1 MNIGF
6 LERFPGKPDEV
17 MEVYYRILEHNGIP
31 FKRLLLADPDF
42 WGEVKRLDAFI
53 YKWGHQDR
61 HRQVAETILPLIE
74 SQLKVRCFPDQK
86 TCWHYDDKIR
96 QYLLLKQHGFPA
108 AESFVFWDKPSA
120 LAWASSAEYP
130 VVFKLKG
137 GAGSLNVLL
146 VKSKTQAARLIRR
159 MFGPGVKQGSFGPG
173 HFLKTY
179 NYSIFKIGKSLAG
192 RSLKRLLGKY
202 EEPFYAPHR
211 NYAYFQRFYP
221 GNEFDVRVTTAGN
234 RVHAFR
240 RFVRK
245 NDFRASGSHRWDL
258 DPDKIDQRLLRIAL
272 DISATLGFQAMAY
285 DFVYDGKG
293 EPKIIEMSYLY
304 GGAGFPDFMNGY
316 WDDRLAWHG
325 GRYWPQYF
333 ELVDLL
339 GMPGLKLPENL
350 TAASS
355 YSKVKIRP

>member
-6 LERFPGKPDEV
+6 LERFPGKSDEV
-17 MEVYYRILEHNGIP
+17 MDVYFRLLEHNGIP
-31 FKRLLLADPDF
+31 FQRLLLADPLF
-42 WGEVKRLDAFI
+42 WDKVRELNVFI

-74 SQLKVRCFPDQK
+74 NQLRIKCFPDQK

-96 QYLLLKQHGFPA
+96 QYLLLEGNGFPA
-108 AESFVFWDKPSA
+108 AESFVFWDKSSA
-120 LAWASSAEYP
+120 LSWAAGAEYP

-146 VKSKTQAARLIRR
+146 VSDKMQAERLIRR
-159 MFGPGVKQGSFGPG
+159 MFGPGVRQGSFGPG

-179 NYSIFKIGKSLAG
+179 NYSILKIGRSLAA
-192 RSLKRLLGKY
+192 RSLKRIFGEF
-202 EEPFYAPHR
+202 EEPFYLQHR
-211 NYAYFQRFYP
+211 NYAYFQKYYP

-245 NDFRASGSHRWDL
+245 NDFRASGSHHWDIN
-258 DPDKIDQRLLRIAL
+258 PEKIDRRLLRIAL
-272 DISATLGFQAMAY
+272 DVSAALGFQAMAY
-285 DFVYDGKG
+285 DFVFDGKG
-293 EPKIIEMSYLY
+293 EPRIIEMSYLY
-304 GGAGFPDFMNGY
+304 GGAGYPDFMNGY
-316 WDDRLAWHG
+316 WDSGLNWHE

-339 GMPGLKLPENL
+339 GLPDMKLPEKL
-350 TAASS
+350 TALSS
-355 YSKVKIRP
+355 YSMVKTES